1 MGRVAV
7 MMEMRGAEDP
17 SVLRF
22 IGERDNACREALGR
36 NEPQL
41 GVFVLPE
48 ELPPV
53 TQNQRMDRE
62 IQHIEQVVL
71 EQRFTKKTMTKDEQ
85 IASFLLLEPAH
96 LSHHIPPN
104 EGQLVPCPCFH
115 SLGK

>member
-1 MGRVAV
+1 

-36 NEPQL
+36 NEPQF

-53 TQNQRMDRE
+53 TQNQRM
-62 IQHIEQVVL
+62 
-71 EQRFTKKTMTKDEQ
+71 
-85 IASFLLLEPAH
+85 
-96 LSHHIPPN
+96 
-104 EGQLVPCPCFH
+104 
-115 SLGK
+115 